1 MYTEYGIII
10 VVSGILRVRH
20 RGRNSITMH
29 TQPSLPRTLA
39 ALMTKH
45 NERTSVPL
53 RVCLLIYSLVL
64 CCFPYHHI
72 PYMKFHTSLLFNAT
86 LLLRGFFSILFIAHA
101 LSWPH
106 LKLFVR
112 GVVDPYIGTMWS
124 TYYSILR

>member
-45 NERTSVPL
+45 NERMSVPL

-64 CCFPYHHI
+64 CCFP
-72 PYMKFHTSLLFNAT
+72 
-86 LLLRGFFSILFIAHA
+86 
-101 LSWPH
+101 
-106 LKLFVR
+106 
-112 GVVDPYIGTMWS
+112 
-124 TYYSILR
+124 